1 MFYKGFM
8 HKDYKKDEA
17 IMRRIVS
24 SNVAPTDPD
33 SEIDLIIY
41 YKNKRTS
48 QMLMKN
54 SPRVDEDPLKKHG
67 VVYCIICPEN
77 GCPFLHWY
85 DNYQAFEEVIRP
97 PAGG

>member
-1 MFYKGFM
+1 M
-8 HKDYKKDEA
+8 HVDYKKDEA
-17 IMRRIVS
+17 IIRSIVS
-24 SNVAPTDPD
+24 SNVAATDPD

-54 SPRVDEDPLKKHG
+54 SPRVDDHPLKKQC
-67 VVYCIICPEN
+67 VVYHIICREWLY
-77 GCPFLHWY
+77 PFLHWY
-85 DNYQAFEEVIRP
+85 DNYQAFEEVICP